1 MSLRLDRAMSLRL
14 DHAMSLR
21 LMLVKVNN
29 KCQPC
34 FTSSARCAACCHMLL
49 YTAALCY
56 CSVLLLYAASL
67 DEVQCAFQAASEVA
81 EINRCSREL
90 GAGRQLRQG

>member
-1 MSLRLDRAMSLRL
+1 MSLRL

-34 FTSSARCAACCHMLL
+34 FTSSARCAACCRILL
-49 YTAALCY
+49 LNAAALCCY
-56 CSVLLLYAASL
+56 SVLLLYAASL

-81 EINRCSREL
+81 EINRCSCEL